1 MGLEPMPLL
10 EVEDLRTYYY
20 TLRGVVR
27 AVDGVSFTLDR
38 GETLG
43 IAGESG
49 CGKSTLAWSILKLV
63 PPPGRIVGGSIRIDD
78 RDITRMSE
86 SEVRREIRWKRISM
100 IFQGAMNAFNPVL
113 KVGDQI
119 IEPLLLHAGMDKEE
133 ALARAAEMV
142 QHVGL
147 PPEILDRYPHE
158 LSGGQKQRLVI
169 AMAILLEP
177 DIVIAD
183 EPTTALDVVIQAQ
196 ILNLMKRLY
205 REKKMSIILITHDLS
220 VIAELSEKVAIMY
233 AGKIVEYGPAEAVFE
248 NPLHPYTQALLKAV
262 PRLRGPK
269 ERLIYIPGSPPDLRN
284 PPRGCR
290 FYPRCERRFEPCD
303 REEPP
308 MVEVEKGHYVACWL
322 YAKR

>member
-1 MGLEPMPLL
+1 MPLL
-10 EVEDLRTYYY
+10 EVRDLRTYYY
-20 TLRGVVR
+20 TMRGVVR
-27 AVDGVSFTLDR
+27 AVDGVSFTLEK

-49 CGKSTLAWSILKLV
+49 CGKSTLAWSLLKLV
-63 PPPGRIVGGSIRIDD
+63 PPPGRIVGGSILVDGMD
-78 RDITRMSE
+78 VTKMSE
-86 SEVRREIRWKRISM
+86 HEVRSKIRWRKISM
-100 IFQGAMNAFNPVL
+100 IFQGAMNAFNPVI
-113 KVGDQI
+113 KVGDQV
-119 IEPLLLHAGMDKEE
+119 IEPLLLHTDMDREE
-133 ALARAAEMV
+133 AWARAEEMV
-142 QHVGL
+142 KHVGL
-147 PPEILDRYPHE
+147 PPEILERYPHE

-169 AMAILLEP
+169 AMALLLEP

-205 REKKMSIILITHDLS
+205 REKGMSIILITHDLS
-220 VIAELSEKVAIMY
+220 VIAELAERVAIMY
-233 AGKIVEYGPAEAVFE
+233 AGKIVELGPAEAVFE

-269 ERLIYIPGSPPDLRN
+269 ERLYYIPGAPPDLRN

-290 FYPRCERRFEPCD
+290 FNPRCERRFEPCD

-308 MVEVEKGHYVACWL
+308 LVEAEKGHYVACWL
-322 YAKR
+322 YARR